1 MNAPTLTSLS
11 EDSGK
16 SDTIIMPQ
24 SLWQMLHK
32 LVSNLS
38 LDMQTNGIKNVGLS
52 SMSEWIIPAIGALM
66 KTHSYYYLCSLNEI
80 GGLGF
85 YLLYQ
90 N

>member
-38 LDMQTNGIKNVGLS
+38 LDMQTNGIKFYVRMNNSCHRG
-52 SMSEWIIPAIGALM
+52 
-66 KTHSYYYLCSLNEI
+66 LNEDT
-80 GGLGF
+80 
-85 YLLYQ
+85 LLLLFVLMEW
-90 N
+90 NWRSRILPFISKLE

>member
-66 KTHSYYYLCSLNEI
+66 KTHSYSEI

>member
-38 LDMQTNGIKNVGLS
+38 LDMQTNGIKK
-52 SMSEWIIPAIGALM
+52 M
-66 KTHSYYYLCSLNEI
+66 LC
-80 GGLGF
+80 
-85 YLLYQ
+85 
-90 N
+90 